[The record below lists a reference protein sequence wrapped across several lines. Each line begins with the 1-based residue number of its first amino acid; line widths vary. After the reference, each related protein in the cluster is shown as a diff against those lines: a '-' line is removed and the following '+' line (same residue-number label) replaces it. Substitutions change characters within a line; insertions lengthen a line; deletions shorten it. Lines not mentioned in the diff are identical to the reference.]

1 MSKADMNTL
10 SERPEVVR
18 YADVLTRNYMIED
31 ICRALRT
38 AGYTSLDRQA
48 KALGLHRSTAW
59 TIVKNKHKVGRLSK
73 KTVTRIME
81 NPETPHAVRVVVQRY
96 LAGPASSR

>member
-1 MSKADMNTL
+1 MRRKRNVIPANVDGCPNGRL
-10 SERPEVVR
+10 SVQTRR
-18 YADVLTRNYMIED
+18 YVIED
-31 ICRALRT
+31 ICRTLRS

-73 KTVTRIME
+73 KTVNRILL
-81 NPETPHAVRVVVQRY
+81 NPKTPPAVRAIVWEYVTKR
-96 LAGPASSR
+96 S